1 MTEGEVR
8 EILRLDAEHNR
19 RLRAP
24 YNPLTGEGS
33 PIERVRLD
41 FDDSSYVLIPAYMAC
56 TPTVRA
62 MLDAGGV
69 ARYAARLGV
78 PEADLRAAVHKLRVH
93 YDFEFWAAT
102 CAKIFDKSTGRLVP
116 FVLRKAQLKLVAVLS
131 GDLFA
136 GIPVRIVLL
145 KARQWGGSTVVQ
157 LFMAWIQLFHRTH
170 WNSAI
175 VSDVESQAL
184 TIRAMYSKMARHH
197 PGEICPVRFRN
208 FEGSAKNKE
217 LLDRD
222 CVVSIG
228 SMQKPDSLRSGD
240 IKMAHLSEVG
250 LWKSTKERKP
260 EDVIQTIIGS
270 VPREP
275 FTVVVLESTA
285 KGIGNFFHGAWCD
298 ATDGRSAYRP
308 VFVAWFEIDL
318 YYKPFADEAQK
329 RTFAAS
335 LNRDELARFYAGAT
349 LEGLNWYREKR
360 TEYST
365 DWQMLCEFP
374 STPEEA
380 FQSSG
385 RPAHDPLYVRQQR
398 PFVRPPAFVGEI
410 AADALYG
417 PDALRDVHFMA
428 TPAGDLWI
436 WKMPDRERR
445 IADRYVV
452 SLDIG
457 GRNPRADYSV
467 ISVLDRAPLLL
478 GGVEEAVAT
487 YRFHLD
493 QDLTVWR
500 AVQVAEFYNHALF
513 APEANSLDRKG
524 QEGDHSLTILDEI
537 KEHYDNIFA
546 RNDPARIREGE
557 PLRLGFITTQASK
570 TDLVN
575 QYNKRLREVLY
586 IERDKRALDE
596 IEWYEVK
603 PDGSYGAVEGRHDDI
618 YMSRA
623 IALKVSQLMDLP
635 REVNE
640 KPPRTESGGTVR
652 TEASM

>member
-1 MTEGEVR
+1 MTDAQIR
-8 EILRLDAEHNR
+8 EILRLDASHVR
-19 RLRAP
+19 RMFAP

-33 PIERVRLD
+33 PLDRVRLY
-41 FDDSSYVLIPAYMAC
+41 FDGDNYVLIPSYMAR
-56 TPTVRA
+56 TPTVGA
-62 MLDAGGV
+62 ILGAGGV
-69 ARYAARLGV
+69 RRYA
-78 PEADLRAAVHKLRVH
+78 DLSGIPYAQMQTAVNRLRVV
-93 YDFEFWAAT
+93 YDFEFWSVT
-102 CAKIFDKSTGRLVP
+102 CAKIFDKTSGQLVP
-116 FVLRKAQLKLVAVLS
+116 FRLRRAQLKLVRVLLD
-131 GDLFA
+131 DLFA

-157 LFMAWIQLFHRTH
+157 LFMAWIQIFHRTH

-184 TIRAMYSKMARHH
+184 TIRAMYSKMARQH
-197 PGEICPVRFRN
+197 PPEICPVRFRN

-275 FTVVVLESTA
+275 FTAVILESTA

-329 RTFAAS
+329 RTFAAA
-335 LNRDELARFYAGAT
+335 LTRDELARFYAGAT

-360 TEYST
+360 REYST

-385 RPAHDPLYVRQQR
+385 RHAHDPLYVRQLR

-410 AADALYG
+410 AAEALYG

-428 TPAGDLWI
+428 TSGGDLWI
-436 WKMPDRERR
+436 WKFPDTEKK
-445 IADRYVV
+445 ITDRYVV

-467 ISVLDRAPLLL
+467 ISVIDRAPLLL

-500 AVQVAEFYNHALF
+500 AVQLAEFYNHALF

-557 PLRLGFITTQASK
+557 PLRLGFLTTQASK

-575 QYNKRLREVLY
+575 QYNKRLRDMLY
-586 IERDKRALDE
+586 IECDKRVLDE
-596 IEWYEVK
+596 IDWYEVK
-603 PDGSYGAVEGRHDDI
+603 PDGSYGAVKGKHDDM

-635 REVNE
+635 REIKE
-640 KPPRTESGGTVR
+640 KPPRREDGTVR